1 MKMRSRHYVLLILV
15 LLFAAIVACSLPAAT
30 GTSST
35 PTLGE
40 QLLTPALVP
49 AATTTVA
56 PMVGEQRLTP
66 APAPA
71 ATATVAPTASAS
83 TMLTDLLRRV
93 VKQEIVLLTPTQA
106 AGRHPKFEWQP
117 VAEAVRYSVVV
128 LADGKPY
135 WAWEGSETLVY
146 LGGGHKPPPADRIGP
161 MLIRPMEWYVTA
173 FDAQGKII
181 AYSKRLSL
189 IHI

>member
-1 MKMRSRHYVLLILV
+1 MCSGHRVLFILV
-15 LLFAAIVACSLPAAT
+15 LLFASIVACSLPAAI
-30 GTSST
+30 GTS
-35 PTLGE
+35 PTLTVGE
-40 QLLTPALVP
+40 QRLTPA
-49 AATTTVA
+49 ATATVA
-56 PMVGEQRLTP
+56 PTVGEQRLTP

-71 ATATVAPTASAS
+71 ATATVAPTAPAS

-181 AYSKRLSL
+181 AYSKRRP
-189 IHI
+189 IAP

>member
-128 LADGKPY
+128 RADGKPY

-146 LGGGHKPPPADRIGP
+146 LGGAHKPPPADRICP

-181 AYSKRLSL
+181 AYSKRRP
-189 IHI
+189 IAP